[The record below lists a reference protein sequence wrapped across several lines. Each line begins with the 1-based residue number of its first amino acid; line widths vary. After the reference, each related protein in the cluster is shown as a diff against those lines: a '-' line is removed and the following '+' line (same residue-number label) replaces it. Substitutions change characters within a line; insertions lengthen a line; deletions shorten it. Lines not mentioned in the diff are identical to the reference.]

1 MGLTNPT
8 KRLAETLS
16 KTPTSKLG
24 KIGKTVGYEGTR
36 SGLASAM
43 TRDGFEEKL
52 SDVIGEDVPIF
63 GMLASQPDD
72 TVFEDKLKALGEDFI
87 IGGAFGGLLTSLGY
101 AWKGMKPTYNRLFGE
116 RVEGKSVLTKD
127 SKGKTKVT
135 RTDGDK
141 AEIK

>member
-1 MGLTNPT
+1 
-8 KRLAETLS
+8 
-16 KTPTSKLG
+16 
-24 KIGKTVGYEGTR
+24 
-36 SGLASAM
+36 M

-87 IGGAFGGLLTSLGY
+87 IGGAFGGLLTTLGY
-101 AWKGMKPTYNRLFGE
+101 TWKSMKPTYNELFGKE
-116 RVEGKSVLTKD
+116 WGKSVLTKD

-141 AEIK
+141 AGDKIAKVKTDVQMLKLKRKN